1 VGALEPMHLLI
12 ILFIVLLLFGAKRLP
27 GLARSLGTSAREL
40 KKGLNEDAP
49 PDEPAQASQAVLQA
63 SATQSSTEAEASGQA
78 SATPPES

>member
-40 KKGLNEDAP
+40 KKGLNEERTAGRAGTGKP
-49 PDEPAQASQAVLQA
+49 GC
-63 SATQSSTEAEASGQA
+63 SAGERHAELDGGRGERAGLRHA
-78 SATPPES
+78 AES